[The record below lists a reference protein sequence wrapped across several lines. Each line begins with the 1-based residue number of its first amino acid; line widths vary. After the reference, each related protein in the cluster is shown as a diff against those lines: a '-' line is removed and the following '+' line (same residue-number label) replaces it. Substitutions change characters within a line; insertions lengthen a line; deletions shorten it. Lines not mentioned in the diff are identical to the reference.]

1 MNEIQEFK
9 LKQKLMEEELEKF
22 KNLYFQAENQKKYL
36 QQ

>member
-22 KNLYFQAENQKKYL
+22 KNLYF
-36 QQ
+36 